1 LLQTDEEASDK
12 ESHEARNRK
21 GRKGNTSSIGMHTR
35 RHTSVSDDEEQ
46 RLKMLDL
53 KRITQRPNSVNDN
66 EEQRFKMLDLR
77 RNYEGKS

>member
-1 LLQTDEEASDK
+1 
-12 ESHEARNRK
+12 
-21 GRKGNTSSIGMHTR
+21 MHTR